1 MSEYQYYEFRAVDR
15 PLSKQ
20 EMAALRA
27 ISSRAK
33 ITPTSFVN
41 TYEWGNFKGDPD
53 TFMQEYFDAF
63 VYVANWGTH
72 RFMMRVPRWALKETE
87 VSAYCPGES
96 ASAFETSEFFVLDFQ
111 SDEEAGDWEEGEAYM
126 ASLIPLR
133 AELMNGD
140 LRCLYLGWLL
150 CAQSGELDEEEMEPP
165 VPPGL
170 AKLSAPLREFAD
182 FVRIEEELIEV
193 AAEAS
198 DALEI
203 AGPSEGELAAWIAAM
218 PETEKNSLL
227 LEAIAHEKP
236 HFRVELLRLFQK
248 RRASSGKYSEQ
259 PAPPR
264 RTVTQLLDAARARAE
279 ERERRQA
286 EREAAEKAKR
296 EQEQAAARA
305 KYLETLAG
313 REEQAWE
320 QVNELIQTKQ
330 PKNYDQAVSLLVDLR
345 ELAVQGGREQEFKLA
360 LGQLRARHAS
370 KPSFLRRLA
379 LATTGYKGQVIV
391 PDRNIGDEFPDT

>member
-1 MSEYQYYEFRAVDR
+1 MSEYQYYEFRTADR

-27 ISSRAK
+27 ISSRAV

-53 TFMQEYFDAF
+53 TFMRKYFDAF

-72 RFMMRVPRWALKETE
+72 RYMMRVPRWALKETE

-96 ASAFETSEFFVLDFQ
+96 ASALETSDFIVLDFQ
-111 SDEEAGDWEEGEAYM
+111 SDQEVGDWEEGEGYM

-150 CAQSGELDEEEMEPP
+150 CAQSEELDEEEMEPP

-170 AKLSAPLREFAD
+170 AKLSAPLQEFAD
-182 FVRIEEELIEV
+182 FLRVEEDLIEV
-193 AAEAS
+193 AAESS
-198 DALEI
+198 DALEL

-218 PETEKNSLL
+218 PQEKKDALL
-227 LEAIAHEKP
+227 LEAAKSESP
-236 HFRVELLRLFQK
+236 HFRVELLRSFRQD
-248 RRASSGKYSEQ
+248 RQPSEGTSEQ
-259 PAPPR
+259 PVPPR
-264 RTVTQLLDAARARAE
+264 RTVSQLLDAARAHAE
-279 ERERRQA
+279 ERERRKA

-296 EQEQAAARA
+296 EREQVAARA
-305 KYLETLAG
+305 KYLESLVG
-313 REEQAWE
+313 RERQIWE
-320 QVNELIQTKQ
+320 HVGALIQTKQ
-330 PKNYDQAVSLLVDLR
+330 PKNYDQAVNLLVDLR
-345 ELAVQGGREQEFKLA
+345 ELAVKGGREGVFNSA
-360 LGQLRARHAS
+360 VAQLRVLHSAKS
-370 KPSFLRRLA
+370 SFLQRLKKVETGDPLRR
-379 LATTGYKGQVIV
+379 
-391 PDRNIGDEFPDT
+391 DE